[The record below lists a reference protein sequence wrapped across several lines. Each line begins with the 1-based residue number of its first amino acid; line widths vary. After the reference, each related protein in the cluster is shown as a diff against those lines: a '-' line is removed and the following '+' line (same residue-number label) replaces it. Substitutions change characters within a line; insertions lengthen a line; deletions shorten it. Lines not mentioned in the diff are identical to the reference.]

1 MQSSLWVW
9 VIWVGMAASTTPT
22 RMVRGRSSAIGR
34 AKSHTLRFT
43 ATNGAFQTKRVSR
56 ANTPPRTSRALANAE
71 GKEESPQGLT
81 IDPDEVP
88 DDDKFLLKAVDALID
103 ILCVAAVIYKVGT
116 TVKILPEVP
125 SGLYRPGTHWRQ
137 IYDHR
142 DEFLVDLGF
151 EKMRS

>member
-43 ATNGAFQTKRVSR
+43 ATNGAFQTKRGSR

-81 IDPDEVP
+81 IDPDEVSGHGG
-88 DDDKFLLKAVDALID
+88 DT
-103 ILCVAAVIYKVGT
+103 VGGVVMCST
-116 TVKILPEVP
+116 
-125 SGLYRPGTHWRQ
+125 SAGN
-137 IYDHR
+137 
-142 DEFLVDLGF
+142 
-151 EKMRS
+151 MRSPTP